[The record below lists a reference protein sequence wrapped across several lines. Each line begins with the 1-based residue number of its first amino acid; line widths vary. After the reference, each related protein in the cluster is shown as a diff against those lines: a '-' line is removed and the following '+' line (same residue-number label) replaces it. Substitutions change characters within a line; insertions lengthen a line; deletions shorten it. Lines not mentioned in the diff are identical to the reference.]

1 MKVKLSL
8 NQHLGL
14 LSKPVVR
21 SGDLVNRGELVAEE
35 NKLGVNIHATV
46 SGKVEQVTRN
56 AIIIK
61 ADKYQSTDYQ
71 KIANKDKLTMI
82 KEAGIVDYEG
92 FPSYLKYRSDK
103 NAKIFLI
110 DCTDSSYLFHDLKL
124 LQRDYKKII
133 KGIKHLKEISG
144 FNKVHILF
152 KEGLLASQ
160 SWLKE
165 RLANESEFELKLLTD
180 DAINYQ
186 VQQSL
191 NDEQVIIEKL
201 EVIKRVTEAIEKQK
215 PYISKNITLQ
225 IITERQNFNRSFFE
239 LPLGVFVKNFSGIKG
254 LNDYRD
260 LITTYDFKTSTL
272 ITKTSHKIK
281 INLKK
286 KELSQDDIIENGYIR
301 RLNSLVQ
308 KY

>member
-1 MKVKLSL
+1 MKVKLPL

-308 KY
+308 KH

>member
-1 MKVKLSL
+1 MKVKLPL

-46 SGKVEQVTRN
+46 SGTVEKVTRN
-56 AIIIK
+56 AITIK

-144 FNKVHILF
+144 FKQVHILF
-152 KEGLLASQ
+152 KESLLASQ

-165 RLANESEFELKLLTD
+165 RLTNESELELKLLTD
-180 DAINYQ
+180 DTINYQ
-186 VQQSL
+186 AQQSL

-201 EVIKRVTEAIEKQK
+201 EVIKKVTEAIEKQK

-286 KELSQDDIIENGYIR
+286 KKLSQDDIIENGYIR

-308 KY
+308 KH